1 MTSTAPPTR
10 KRRLWLRVLVFGFL
24 LWLVTIAVLWW
35 TEETSLIPSAIFTG
49 SFLGPVTFTLWAIE
63 REQYS
68 GVAPGGEESQ
78 LSVRLLVTAFAGA
91 GLLGVVVSALLET
104 VLLVDHPLA
113 FYPGVAVIEE
123 TVKIVLVWLLARGF
137 TSYHRRDGMV
147 LGATVGFGFA
157 AFESAGYAF
166 NALLKAQPSATDF
179 LPVIE
184 TQLVRGLL
192 TPVGHGLWTALL
204 GGALFAAARNDKL
217 RVSAGVLGWWCVVVL
232 LHAVWDASAGL
243 AVALTYITIGQP
255 VSIPAVEAGRLPDPT
270 ASQVHLVAVYSWALL
285 TACALIGILLANR
298 MWVKGRALVHGFPHG
313 PKSGT
318 ALTS

>member
-1 MTSTAPPTR
+1 MTSPETPSPR
-10 KRRLWLRVLVFGFL
+10 RRLWLRVLVFGFL

-35 TEETSLIPSAIFTG
+35 TEETALIPSAIFTG

-68 GVAPGGEESQ
+68 GVAPGGEKSQ
-78 LSVRLLVTAFAGA
+78 LSVQLLVAAFAGA

-104 VLLVDHPLA
+104 VLLADHPLA

-123 TVKIVLVWLLARGF
+123 TVKIALVWLLARGF

-166 NALLKAQPSATDF
+166 NALLKAQPETSDF

-217 RVSAGVLGWWCVVVL
+217 RVSASVVGWWFVVVM

-243 AVALTYITIGQP
+243 AVALTYVTTGQP
-255 VSIPAVEAGRLPDPT
+255 VSIPAVENGKIPDPT
-270 ASQVHLVAVYSWALL
+270 TSQLHLIAVYSWALL
-285 TACALIGILLANR
+285 TACALIGIGLANR
-298 MWVKGRALVHGFPHG
+298 MWIKGRALVHGFPHG
-313 PKSGT
+313 PDSGT
-318 ALTS
+318 SLSS